1 MANIKHIIKVNFKP
15 NISFSQREKTI
26 NEEIQRNID
35 ILNSKGFITVSH
47 SVVNKNESFAT
58 VSFDLTKMFG
68 A

>member
-1 MANIKHIIKVNFKP
+1 MANIKHTIKINLKP

-26 NEEIQRNID
+26 NEEVQRNID
-35 ILNSKGFITVSH
+35 LLNSRGFITVSH
-47 SVVNKNESFAT
+47 SVVNKNEKFAT

>member
-1 MANIKHIIKVNFKP
+1 MANIKHTIKINLKP

>member
-1 MANIKHIIKVNFKP
+1 MANITHTIKIDLKP

-35 ILNSKGFITVSH
+35 ILNSRGLITVSH
-47 SVVNKNESFAT
+47 SVLNKNESFAT
-58 VSFDLTKMFG
+58 VNFNLTKMFG